1 MLTSRQRS
9 SLSLLATVRP
19 VRLVRLTPTR
29 ARLNASPNP
38 NPDADP
44 NPNPNPNP
52 AGGLDGR
59 QGDGPDE
66 GSNED
71 DTSMAAVLPVRHSS
85 ELPLA
90 MHAEWLP
97 GHCGTT
103 SEQGA
108 QCRHG
113 DSQGAA
119 AGVRNLSACL
129 AFCAGCPRCRFISYS
144 EIGRDCSWYNA
155 CDTSRL
161 QRSWLRHRIRVS
173 LTLTLTLRPKG
184 ARGYGRALLA
194 GDLAAALPRPG

>member
-113 DSQGAA
+113 DSQGSA

-129 AFCAGCPRCRFISYS
+129 VRVRVRVRVRATNPNPNPNPNP
-144 EIGRDCSWYNA
+144 NA
-155 CDTSRL
+155 NPNPSG
-161 QRSWLRHRIRVS
+161 W
-173 LTLTLTLRPKG
+173 G
-184 ARGYGRALLA
+184 ALGLGV
-194 GDLAAALPRPG
+194 GMGIEGSKP

>member
-71 DTSMAAVLPVRHSS
+71 DLTVKLQEIVTNNDALG
-85 ELPLA
+85 LA
-90 MHAEWLP
+90 LQTP
-97 GHCGTT
+97 
-103 SEQGA
+103 S
-108 QCRHG
+108 
-113 DSQGAA
+113 
-119 AGVRNLSACL
+119 NNSA
-129 AFCAGCPRCRFISYS
+129 
-144 EIGRDCSWYNA
+144 
-155 CDTSRL
+155 L
-161 QRSWLRHRIRVS
+161 QNEF
-173 LTLTLTLRPKG
+173 K
-184 ARGYGRALLA
+184 
-194 GDLAAALPRPG
+194 D